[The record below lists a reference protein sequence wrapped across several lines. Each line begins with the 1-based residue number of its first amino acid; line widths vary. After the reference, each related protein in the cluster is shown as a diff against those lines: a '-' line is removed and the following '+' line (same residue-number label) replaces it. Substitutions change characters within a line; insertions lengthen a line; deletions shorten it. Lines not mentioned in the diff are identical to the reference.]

1 MQQCRAGDVAA
12 LHAHAVRAAG
22 LLSPN
27 RAAPTIGVATQP
39 IGDFMENELEK
50 LRIEMAALRIQLRAN
65 EFAST
70 TLITAML
77 RALHDARI
85 LNLYKLQEDID
96 EQFVRTASLIAIG
109 GDAAEMA
116 NQGIN
121 RMQKILENLIQTYQ
135 KKSK

>member
-1 MQQCRAGDVAA
+1 
-12 LHAHAVRAAG
+12 
-22 LLSPN
+22 
-27 RAAPTIGVATQP
+27 
-39 IGDFMENELEK
+39 MENELEK

>member
-1 MQQCRAGDVAA
+1 MTDK
-12 LHAHAVRAAG
+12 LT
-22 LLSPN
+22 S
-27 RAAPTIGVATQP
+27 
-39 IGDFMENELEK
+39 ELET
-50 LRIEMAALRIQLRAN
+50 RAQIFALK
-65 EFAST
+65 

-77 RALHDARI
+77 RAAHGAEI